1 MIFVFSVADNRLGPE
16 GAKILADM
24 LSVSTSMT
32 SLNLASTE
40 LTKGNL
46 KKGATEKYG
55 SYGGYEASAYET
67 SMTGVKA
74 IADALSVSSSMKKLI
89 IFKNRLGD
97 EGIRIITSAVEG
109 KEISLCG
116 AEPEQTDLDLSGQ
129 HLGPEDA
136 KIIAWELTTGFVS
149 SSMTFLDLSSN
160 ALTKGKKKEER
171 EKDDRYGPDEFHTD
185 MTGIKAIAD
194 ALSVSSSLTSL
205 K

>member
-1 MIFVFSVADNRLGPE
+1 
-16 GAKILADM
+16 M

-89 IFKNRLGD
+89 IFKNNLGD
-97 EGIRIITSAVEG
+97 EGVGIITSAVQG

-116 AEPEQTDLDLSGQ
+116 AEAGQTELDLSKQG
-129 HLGPEDA
+129 LGPDDA
-136 KIIAWELTTGFVS
+136 KIIAWELSAGFFS
-149 SSMTFLDLSSN
+149 TSMTS
-160 ALTKGKKKEER
+160 
-171 EKDDRYGPDEFHTD
+171 
-185 MTGIKAIAD
+185 IK
-194 ALSVSSSLTSL
+194 
-205 K
+205 